1 MLIHIWGEYG
11 LYTRPE
17 FAADRVS
24 YPVPPFSTLTG
35 LLEAFYWKQNVTWR
49 IERVYVLSQVR
60 YVQVMRNERMVEEG
74 SVRTQ
79 RRSLYVKQPSY
90 VVQAKPQSPDFA
102 QENKAVAM
110 AYRWLH
116 HGRTRQGL
124 FLGTRECV
132 AHLGLPP
139 LDYEERASR
148 INRDIPPL
156 DSMPVN
162 VLYDGRGNPIGTEW
176 GDYTYDR
183 SNGSYSVRQ

>member
-35 LLEAFYWKQNVTWR
+35 LLEAFYWKRDVTWY

-79 RRSLYVKQPSY
+79 RRSLYVKRPSY
-90 VVQAKPQSPDFA
+90 VVQARPQSPDFA

-116 HGRTRQGL
+116 HGRTRQGPL
-124 FLGTRECV
+124 PRREGV
-132 AHLGLPP
+132 RRVHRPAAAELRGARVEDQPRHAAARQHAS
-139 LDYEERASR
+139 ERA
-148 INRDIPPL
+148 
-156 DSMPVN
+156 
-162 VLYDGRGNPIGTEW
+162 
-176 GDYTYDR
+176 
-183 SNGSYSVRQ
+183 VR